1 MRRAFGNLIFERCT
15 TEEVKLSGA
24 GSLLKTRTDGRRRG
38 LKTEW
43 SLEKLL
49 KRVPKV
55 QCSDAE
61 SLRQKDRVK
70 KDTEEKQ
77 PRNKKSGAQK
87 RKNSGSAVFC
97 CIFQSEP
104 CSAGYPAEDGIFFL
118 KTVRMCDPDR
128 SDHTSNGKGEKKMDA
143 LNQAIAQISDVLWNS
158 VLLFLLVGTGVYFSV
173 RTRFVQVRKFKTAWN
188 RVFGGFSLKGKK
200 AGKDGMTSFQALAT
214 AIAAQVGTGNI
225 AGCATA
231 LVSGGPGAI
240 FWMWLAAFFGMATI
254 YGEAYL
260 AQISKRRDE
269 SGEIIGGPV
278 YYITHAFKGTFGKAL
293 AGFFAVAVILALGFM
308 GNMVQS
314 NSISDAFYTAFSVP
328 KWVMGVIVAVLAAFI
343 FIGGISRIASFTEKV
358 VPVMAALYLVGALV
372 VILINIQH
380 VPSAIASIFIC
391 AFRPDAV
398 FGAAAGITVRKAMR
412 YGVARGLFSNE
423 AGMGSTPHAHAIAD
437 VENPED
443 QGEVAMIGVFI
454 DTFVVL
460 TMTALVILSSGVL
473 EEMMSTGVVGTPVAQ
488 AAFRTG
494 LKGFGPA
501 FVAICLLFFAFSTIV
516 GWYFFARQN
525 VQYLFG
531 KKAVVPFS
539 LIVVVFVFLGSLLKV
554 DLVWN
559 LSDLFNGLMVIPN
572 LMALIV
578 LAGTVA
584 KAAKGEKVEF

>member
-1 MRRAFGNLIFERCT
+1 MERSRET
-15 TEEVKLSGA
+15 K
-24 GSLLKTRTDGRRRG
+24 
-38 LKTEW
+38 
-43 SLEKLL
+43 
-49 KRVPKV
+49 KRCAK
-55 QCSDAE
+55 
-61 SLRQKDRVK
+61 
-70 KDTEEKQ
+70 
-77 PRNKKSGAQK
+77 QK
-87 RKNSGSAVFC
+87 RIQKRCFSAVF
-97 CIFQSEP
+97 FNQSHVLQGNP
-104 CSAGYPAEDGIFFL
+104 AGDGIFFL
-118 KTVRMCDPDR
+118 KTMCICDSHR
-128 SDHTSNGKGEKKMDA
+128 LDHTSKEKGEKKMDA
-143 LNQAIAQISDVLWNS
+143 LNQTIAQISDVLWNS
-158 VLLFLLVGTGVYFSV
+158 VLLFLLVGTGVYFSI
-173 RTRFVQVRKFKTAWN
+173 RTRFVQIRKFKTAWN

-260 AQISKRRDE
+260 AQLSKRRDE
-269 SGEIIGGPV
+269 NGEMIGGPV
-278 YYITHAFKGTFGKAL
+278 YYITHAFKGNFGKVL

-314 NSISDAFYTAFSVP
+314 NSISDAFYTAFAVP

-372 VILINIQH
+372 VILINVRH
-380 VPSAIASIFIC
+380 VPSAVASIFIG

-423 AGMGSTPHAHAIAD
+423 AGMGSTPHAHAIAN

-473 EEMMSTGVVGTPVAQ
+473 EEMMQAGIVGTPVAQ
-488 AAFRTG
+488 AAFQSG

-539 LIVVVFVFLGSLLKV
+539 LIVVGFVFLGSLLKV

-572 LMALIV
+572 LMALLV

-584 KAAKGEKVEF
+584 KAAKGEKVDF

>member
-1 MRRAFGNLIFERCT
+1 
-15 TEEVKLSGA
+15 
-24 GSLLKTRTDGRRRG
+24 
-38 LKTEW
+38 
-43 SLEKLL
+43 
-49 KRVPKV
+49 
-55 QCSDAE
+55 
-61 SLRQKDRVK
+61 
-70 KDTEEKQ
+70 
-77 PRNKKSGAQK
+77 
-87 RKNSGSAVFC
+87 
-97 CIFQSEP
+97 
-104 CSAGYPAEDGIFFL
+104 
-118 KTVRMCDPDR
+118 
-128 SDHTSNGKGEKKMDA
+128 
-143 LNQAIAQISDVLWNS
+143 
-158 VLLFLLVGTGVYFSV
+158 
-173 RTRFVQVRKFKTAWN
+173 
-188 RVFGGFSLKGKK
+188 
-200 AGKDGMTSFQALAT
+200 
-214 AIAAQVGTGNI
+214 
-225 AGCATA
+225 
-231 LVSGGPGAI
+231 
-240 FWMWLAAFFGMATI
+240 
-254 YGEAYL
+254 
-260 AQISKRRDE
+260 
-269 SGEIIGGPV
+269 
-278 YYITHAFKGTFGKAL
+278 
-293 AGFFAVAVILALGFM
+293 
-308 GNMVQS
+308 
-314 NSISDAFYTAFSVP
+314 
-328 KWVMGVIVAVLAAFI
+328 
-343 FIGGISRIASFTEKV
+343 
-358 VPVMAALYLVGALV
+358 
-372 VILINIQH
+372 
-380 VPSAIASIFIC
+380 
-391 AFRPDAV
+391 
-398 FGAAAGITVRKAMR
+398 MR

-539 LIVVVFVFLGSLLKV
+539 LIVVVFVFFGSLLKV

>member
-1 MRRAFGNLIFERCT
+1 M
-15 TEEVKLSGA
+15 
-24 GSLLKTRTDGRRRG
+24 
-38 LKTEW
+38 
-43 SLEKLL
+43 

-77 PRNKKSGAQK
+77 PRNKKAVRRNEK
-87 RKNSGSAVFC
+87 IPEARFFAVFSIRAMFC
-97 CIFQSEP
+97 RKSP
-104 CSAGYPAEDGIFFL
+104 AGDGIFFL
-118 KTVRMCDPDR
+118 KTVRMCDPHR

-269 SGEIIGGPV
+269 SGEVIGGPV